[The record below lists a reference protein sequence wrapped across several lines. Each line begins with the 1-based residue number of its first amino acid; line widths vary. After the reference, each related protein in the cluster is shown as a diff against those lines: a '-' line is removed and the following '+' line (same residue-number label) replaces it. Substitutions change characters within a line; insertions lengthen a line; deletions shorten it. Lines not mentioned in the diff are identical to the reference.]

1 MIQQI
6 VPRVVV
12 FAGKA
17 APNYS
22 VAKEVI
28 KMIVAVADTINNDPR
43 VRNLLKGEPPPPLSP
58 LLSLSSSPSPCFP
71 CSDTGILDGPTSWPC
86 GCRAPPARQPWN
98 HEQRRAP
105 YLHPIPALFA
115 DALPAPDF
123 IWFGLVL
130 SLSLS
135 LFGLDWI
142 GMEIFA
148 GNLCGSVV
156 FIPNYNVSIAELII
170 PASDV
175 SQHISTAGFEASGTS
190 NMKFCM
196 NGCLLLG
203 SRDGANLE
211 IEREVGS
218 ENIFMFGSNA
228 KEVKTLQTTRE
239 YR

>member
-1 MIQQI
+1 
-6 VPRVVV
+6 
-12 FAGKA
+12 
-17 APNYS
+17 
-22 VAKEVI
+22 
-28 KMIVAVADTINNDPR
+28 
-43 VRNLLKGEPPPPLSP
+43 
-58 LLSLSSSPSPCFP
+58 
-71 CSDTGILDGPTSWPC
+71 
-86 GCRAPPARQPWN
+86 
-98 HEQRRAP
+98 
-105 YLHPIPALFA
+105 
-115 DALPAPDF
+115 
-123 IWFGLVL
+123 
-130 SLSLS
+130 
-135 LFGLDWI
+135 
-142 GMEIFA
+142 MEIFA